1 MAKKPKSEVSENPI
15 NEADLAKIRHF
26 IQTTELDAISDT
38 MREVVGGDIPDLVY
52 KLPRPGDQQAEDLPG
67 PMLEPTHGPMH
78 QWKDRLGADK
88 VAGQKRKKELKSRP
102 STPAQRYAHE

>member
-38 MREVVGGDIPDLVY
+38 MREVVEEYMPDLVY
-52 KLPRPGDQQAEDLPG
+52 KLPPGDQQAEDLPG

-78 QWKDRLGADK
+78 QWKDRLVSGK
-88 VAGQKRKKELKSRP
+88 KRKKKSN
-102 STPAQRYAHE
+102 

>member
-38 MREVVGGDIPDLVY
+38 MREVVEENMPDLVY
-52 KLPRPGDQQAEDLPG
+52 KLPPPGDQQAEDLPG

-78 QWKDRLGADK
+78 QWKDRLVPDK
-88 VAGQKRKKELKSRP
+88 VSEGPKRSKRTKEK
-102 STPAQRYAHE
+102 